1 MTDKVNADSHPAKE
15 MEKIVSLSD
24 LVHYNEGPSGSPKF
38 GLRLSNITIKKKKE
52 KKEIGD
58 IFHTRP
64 NPETHS
70 GPKNW
75 GGLLQCGTKAL
86 QKCLEI
92 LKGH

>member
-1 MTDKVNADSHPAKE
+1 MTDNVNADSHPAKE
-15 MEKIVSLSD
+15 MVKIVSLSD
-24 LVHYNEGPSGSPKF
+24 LVHYHEGPSGSPKF
-38 GLRLSNITIKKKKE
+38 GLRLSNITIKK

-75 GGLLQCGTKAL
+75 GGLLQFGTKAL